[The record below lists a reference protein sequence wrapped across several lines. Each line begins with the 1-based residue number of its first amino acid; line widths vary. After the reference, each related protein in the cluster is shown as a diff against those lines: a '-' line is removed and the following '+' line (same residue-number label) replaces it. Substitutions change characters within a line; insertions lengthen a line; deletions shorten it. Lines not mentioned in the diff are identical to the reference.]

1 MKKFWK
7 EFKAF
12 ISRGNSLDMAVGVIV
27 GGAFSKIVTSLV
39 NDIIMPLIAMA
50 MGGKSMSGLCLVL
63 NGESLYL
70 ADGSENPAALV
81 WHYGNFIQTIID
93 FLIIALCVF
102 LFVRL
107 MMRASKLSK
116 EAAERVTSLNKKAAV
131 AAQAEAVEAPAAEA
145 AQAAPAESVVSETDK
160 LLTEIRD
167 LMKER
172 ETEKGTGK
180 A

>member
-12 ISRGNSLDMAVGVIV
+12 ISRGNILDMAVGVIV

-63 NGESLYL
+63 NGEPLYL

-116 EAAERVTSLNKKAAV
+116 EAAERVKSLNKKAAV
-131 AAQAEAVEAPAAEA
+131 AAQAEAVEARAAEA
-145 AQAAPAESVVSETDK
+145 AQAAPAEPVVSETDK

-167 LMKER
+167 LLKER